1 MMNAKARYNGK
12 DSFDEW
18 KKDWALEER
27 YNFKKIEEKW
37 QKIWE
42 DEKAYKVEIDHNKE
56 KFYALVEFPYPSG
69 AGLHVGHPRSY
80 TALDVIARKKR
91 MQGFNV
97 LYPMGFD
104 AFGLP
109 AENYAVKTGIH
120 PAISTKANIENFTRQ
135 LKSIGLS
142 FDWDR
147 CFNTC
152 DPEYYKWTQ
161 WMFLKFFEKGLAY
174 KSKIAINWCPAC
186 KVGLANEE
194 VVNGHCERCGA
205 EVVRKNKEQWM
216 IAITK
221 YADRLIDDLKN
232 VDFIDRVKSQQINWI
247 GRSEGAEL
255 DFEITDNDGKESG
268 KKLRVFTTRPDTA
281 FGVTYMVMAPEH
293 AYVEEFKDRFTNYAE
308 IQNYVVQASKKSD
321 LQRTADDS
329 KTGVELKGI
338 KAKNPF
344 NGKLIPIY
352 ISDYVL
358 TGYGTGAI
366 MAVPAHDQRDYD
378 FAKVFNLP
386 IIQVLEGGDIS
397 EKAFEEDG
405 AHINSGFL
413 DGMGKEDGI
422 KAAIDYAKTHGFGEA
437 KVNFKLRD
445 WVFSRQRYWG
455 EPIPMVY
462 CEHCGWQPI
471 PESELPLTLPEISD
485 FLPNDEGDSPLAK
498 ATDWVNTTCPKCGGK
513 ARRETDVM
521 PNWAGSSWYFLRYC
535 DPHNDKEFAS
545 KEALKYWL
553 NVDWYNGGM
562 EHTTLHLLYSRFWH
576 KFLYDCG
583 CVPTSEPYNKRTSH
597 GMILAENGEK
607 MSKSRGNVINP
618 DEVIDSYGAD
628 AFRMYEMFIGP
639 FDQTAMWSDESLN
652 GVYRFINKIFSLFGK
667 VTKAT
672 PSSKDLQA
680 MHKCILE
687 VSERIDQMRFNTAV
701 SSLMTYVNYIAG
713 LDEIPQEMYE
723 TLLKL
728 LAPFAP
734 HIAEEMWAR
743 LGYETLIVKEGW
755 PKGDAEIAKDNSVTI
770 AVQINGKM
778 RGTIEVERDAD
789 KEKVISIAKS
799 LENVAK
805 QLSASEPKKIIVVP
819 NRIVNIV
826 I

>member
-1 MMNAKARYNGK
+1 MSKRFDGK
-12 DSFDEW
+12 ETFEQWQESW
-18 KKDWALEER
+18 KLEDR
-27 YNFKKIEEKW
+27 YNFKTIEKKW
-37 QKIWE
+37 QAIWE
-42 DEKAYKVEIDHNKE
+42 EEKAYHVEIDKNKE

-80 TALDVIARKKR
+80 TALDVISRKKR

-109 AENYAVKTGIH
+109 AENYAIKTGVH
-120 PAISTKANIENFTRQ
+120 PAVSTAANIATFTKQ
-135 LKSIGLS
+135 LKSLGFC

-147 CFNTC
+147 CISTC

-161 WMFLKFFEKGLAY
+161 WMFIKFFEKGLAY
-174 KSKIAINWCPAC
+174 KDKIAINWCPSC

-194 VVNGHCERCGA
+194 VVNGCCERCGA
-205 EVVRKNKEQWM
+205 EVVRRDKEQWM

-221 YADRLIDDLKN
+221 YADRLINDLGDL
-232 VDFIDRVKSQQINWI
+232 DFIDRVKSQQINWI

-255 DFEITDNDGKESG
+255 DFKFGDD
-268 KKLRVFTTRPDTA
+268 KLTVFTTRPDTA
-281 FGVTYMVMAPEH
+281 FGVTYMVLAPEH
-293 AYVEEFKDRFTNYAE
+293 EFVQKYMGKFENPAEIQAYVEATA
-308 IQNYVVQASKKSD
+308 KKSD
-321 LQRTADDS
+321 LQRTQDDG

-338 KAKNPF
+338 KAVNPF
-344 NGKLIPIY
+344 NGKEIPVF

-386 IIQVLEGGDIS
+386 IIQVLAGGDIS

-405 AHINSGFL
+405 PHINSSFM
-413 DGMGKEDGI
+413 DGMNKEDGM
-422 KAAIDYAKTHGFGEA
+422 KAAIDYAVKNGFGRS

-471 PESELPLTLPEISD
+471 PESELPLKLPEVPD
-485 FLPNDEGDSPLAK
+485 YHPNDEGESPLSK
-498 ATDWVNTTCPKCGGK
+498 AGDWLYTKCPKCGAK
-513 ARRETDVM
+513 ARRETDTM

-545 KEALKYWL
+545 KEALDYWM

-576 KFLYDCG
+576 KFLHDCG
-583 CVPTSEPYNKRTSH
+583 LVPTKEPYNKRTSH

-618 DEVIDSYGAD
+618 DDIVAAYGAD
-628 AFRMYEMFIGP
+628 TFRLYEMFIGP
-639 FDQTAMWSDESLN
+639 FDQVAMWSDESLM
-652 GVYRFINKIFSLFGK
+652 GVYRFVGK
-667 VTKAT
+667 VFGLFKKVYDIPA
-672 PSSKDLQA
+672 SDKDLRA

-687 VSERIDQMRFNTAV
+687 VTERIDQMKFNTAV
-701 SSLMTYVNYIAG
+701 SSLMTYVNYMSG
-713 LDEIPQEMYE
+713 LDKVPAELYQN
-723 TLLKL
+723 LLKL
-728 LAPFAP
+728 MTPFTP
-734 HIAEEMWAR
+734 HLAEEMWAR
-743 LGYETLIVKEGW
+743 LGHSTLIITESW
-755 PKGDAEIAKDNSVTI
+755 PQGDAKAAQDDVVTI
-770 AVQINGKM
+770 AVQICGKM
-778 RGTIEVERDAD
+778 RGTIEVPANSSNETVQAAALALDNVRRQTEG
-789 KEKVISIAKS
+789 KEI
-799 LENVAK
+799 
-805 QLSASEPKKIIVVP
+805 KKIIVVP
-819 NRIVNIV
+819 NKICNIV
-826 I
+826 VGA

>member
-1 MMNAKARYNGK
+1 MCENCDRYNGK
-12 DSFDEW
+12 SFDDWSKEW
-18 KKDWALEER
+18 KLEDR
-27 YNFKKIEEKW
+27 YNFKAIEKKW
-37 QKIWE
+37 QSIWE
-42 DEKAYKVEIDHNKE
+42 KEKAYKVEIDKNKE

-80 TALDVIARKKR
+80 TALDVISRKKR

-109 AENYAVKTGIH
+109 AENYAIKTGVH
-120 PAISTKANIENFTRQ
+120 PAVSTKANIENFTRQ
-135 LKSIGLS
+135 LKSLGFS

-147 CFNTC
+147 CISTC

-161 WMFLKFFEKGLAY
+161 WMFIKFFEKGLAY
-174 KSKIAINWCPAC
+174 KDKIAINWCPSC

-194 VVNGHCERCGA
+194 VVNGCCERCGA
-205 EVVRKNKEQWM
+205 QVVRKNKEQWM

-221 YADRLIDDLKN
+221 YADRLINDLKD

-255 DFEITDNDGKESG
+255 DFGLTDNNGESLDR
-268 KKLRVFTTRPDTA
+268 KLTVFTTRPDTA

-293 AYVEEFKDRFTNYAE
+293 QFVAELMDKFENAAEVQAYVDETA
-308 IQNYVVQASKKSD
+308 KKSD
-321 LQRTADDS
+321 LQRTMTDS

-338 KAKNPF
+338 KAKNPYT
-344 NGKLIPIY
+344 GDLIPVF

-378 FAKVFNLP
+378 FAKAFNLP
-386 IIQVLEGGDIS
+386 IIQVLDGGDIS

-405 AHINSGFL
+405 PHINSGFL
-413 DGMGKEDGI
+413 DGMNKTDAM
-422 KAAIDYAKTHGFGEA
+422 KAATDYAVKNGFGQA

-462 CEHCGWQPI
+462 CEKCGWQPI
-471 PESELPLTLPEISD
+471 PESELPLTLPEVPD
-485 FLPNDEGDSPLAK
+485 FHPNDEGESPLSK
-498 ATDWVNTTCPKCGGK
+498 AGAWLNTKCPKCGGP
-513 ARRETDVM
+513 ARRETDTM

-535 DPHNDKEFAS
+535 DPHNTKEFAS
-545 KEALKYWL
+545 KEALDYWM

-583 CVPTSEPYNKRTSH
+583 LVPTNEPYNKRTSH

-618 DEVIDSYGAD
+618 DDIVDAYGAD
-628 AFRMYEMFIGP
+628 TFRLYEMFIGP
-639 FDQTAMWSDESLN
+639 FDQVAMWSEESLM
-652 GVYRFINKIFSLFGK
+652 GVYRFVNKVYGLFKK
-667 VTKAT
+667 VANIQ
-672 PSSKDLQA
+672 PNEKDLRA

-687 VSERIDQMRFNTAV
+687 VTERIDQMKFNTAV
-701 SSLMTYVNYIAG
+701 SSLMEYVNYMSSM
-713 LDEIPQEMYE
+713 EKIPEEMYL

-728 LAPFAP
+728 LSPFTP
-734 HIAEEMWAR
+734 HLSEEMWAR
-743 LGYETLIVKEGW
+743 MGKTTLIVAESW
-755 PKGDAEIAKDNSVTI
+755 PKGDAKLAQDNEVTI
-770 AVQINGKM
+770 AVQICGKV
-778 RGTIEVERDAD
+778 RGTITMPKDASRTDVEAAALS
-789 KEKVISIAKS
+789 V
-799 LENVAK
+799 ENVK
-805 QLSASEPKKIIVVP
+805 RQLEGKEIKKIIVVP
-819 NRIVNIV
+819 NKICNIV
-826 I
+826 A

>member
-1 MMNAKARYNGK
+1 MCENCDRYNGK
-12 DSFDEW
+12 SFEDWSKEW
-18 KKDWALEER
+18 KLEDR
-27 YNFKKIEEKW
+27 YNFKAIEKKW
-37 QKIWE
+37 QSIWNK
-42 DEKAYKVEIDHNKE
+42 EKAYKVEIDKNKE
-56 KFYALVEFPYPSG
+56 KYYVLVEFPYPSG

-80 TALDVIARKKR
+80 TALDVVARKKR

-109 AENYAVKTGIH
+109 AENYAIKTGVH
-120 PAISTKANIENFTRQ
+120 PAVSTKANIENFTRQ
-135 LKSIGLS
+135 LKSLGFS

-147 CFNTC
+147 CISTC

-161 WMFLKFFEKGLAY
+161 WMFIKFFEKGLAY
-174 KSKIAINWCPAC
+174 KDKIAINWCPSC

-194 VVNGHCERCGA
+194 VVNGCCERCGA
-205 EVVRKNKEQWM
+205 QVVRKNKEQWM

-221 YADRLIDDLKN
+221 YADRLINDLKD

-255 DFEITDNDGKESG
+255 DFGLTDKNGESLNR
-268 KKLRVFTTRPDTA
+268 KLKVFTTRPDTA

-293 AYVEEFKDRFTNYAE
+293 KFVAELMDKFENAAEVQAYVDETA
-308 IQNYVVQASKKSD
+308 KKSD
-321 LQRTADDS
+321 LQRTMTDS

-338 KAKNPF
+338 KAKNPYT
-344 NGKLIPIY
+344 GDLIPIF

-378 FAKVFNLP
+378 FAKAFNLP
-386 IIQVLEGGDIS
+386 IVQVLDGGDIS

-405 AHINSGFL
+405 PHINSGFL
-413 DGMGKEDGI
+413 NGMNKTDAM
-422 KAAIDYAKTHGFGEA
+422 KAATDYAVKNGFGQA

-462 CEHCGWQPI
+462 CEKCGWQPI
-471 PESELPLTLPEISD
+471 PESELPLTLPEVPD
-485 FLPNDEGDSPLAK
+485 YHPNDEGESPLSKAGDWLKAK
-498 ATDWVNTTCPKCGGK
+498 CPKCGGP
-513 ARRETDVM
+513 ARRETDTM

-535 DPHNDKEFAS
+535 DPHNSKEFAS
-545 KEALKYWL
+545 KEALEYWMP
-553 NVDWYNGGM
+553 VDWYNGGM

-583 CVPTSEPYNKRTSH
+583 LVPTSEPYKKRTSH

-618 DEVIDSYGAD
+618 DEIVDAYGAD
-628 AFRMYEMFIGP
+628 TFRLYEMFIGP
-639 FDQTAMWSDESLN
+639 FDQVAMWSEESLM
-652 GVYRFINKIFSLFGK
+652 GVYRFVNKVYGLFK
-667 VTKAT
+667 KAAHIQ
-672 PSSKDLQA
+672 PNEKDLRA

-687 VSERIDQMRFNTAV
+687 VTDRIDQMKFNTAV
-701 SSLMTYVNYIAG
+701 SSLMEYVNYMSSM
-713 LDEIPQEMYE
+713 EKIPEEMYL

-728 LAPFAP
+728 LSPFTP
-734 HIAEEMWAR
+734 HLSEEMWAR
-743 LGYETLIVKEGW
+743 MGKTTLIVAEAW
-755 PKGDAEIAKDNSVTI
+755 PKGDPKLAQENEVTI
-770 AVQINGKM
+770 AVQICGKV
-778 RGTIEVERDAD
+778 RGTITMPKDAPRPDVEAAALA
-789 KEKVISIAKS
+789 V
-799 LENVAK
+799 ENVK
-805 QLSASEPKKIIVVP
+805 RQLEGKEIKKIIVVP
-819 NRIVNIV
+819 NKICNIV
-826 I
+826 A